1 VGHRA
6 VRRRLG
12 KPGRRWWHVQRL
24 ILLAADAWD
33 GWTGDLAL
41 SGVDPRG
48 WDLNLL
54 LAAFEASLRRSAKDE
69 AEHRR
74 LQAQLTAE
82 PREVREERRRAAA
95 AGRAVPSGSG
105 MSVECA
111 EAMLARFAAA
121 DASFGQ

>member
-1 VGHRA
+1 
-6 VRRRLG
+6 
-12 KPGRRWWHVQRL
+12 
-24 ILLAADAWD
+24 
-33 GWTGDLAL
+33 
-41 SGVDPRG
+41 VDPRG

-105 MSVECA
+105 MSVESA